1 MGKGKDQI
9 FRLQPPMELIT
20 KLIQT
25 FGLKG
30 VEDKRCFT
38 RKDLILI
45 KTVDNILLLKPEL
58 EKYYLPCKARTYL
71 NGLTP
76 KNVITILRQC
86 LRTQN
91 YTVNSREK
99 YIKGDKF
106 IIYNIIPQEQKNY
119 VSILSSEKEV
129 KKITCEKKNVTV
141 TFD

>member
-1 MGKGKDQI
+1 MVKRKDQL

-20 KLIQT
+20 KLIQA
-25 FGLKG
+25 FGLKD
-30 VEDKRCFT
+30 VNDKRCFT

-45 KTVDNILLLKPEL
+45 KTVDNILLIKTEL
-58 EKYYLPCKARTYL
+58 EKYYLPCKSRTYL

-76 KNVITILRQC
+76 KNVITVLRQC
-86 LRTQN
+86 LKTQS

-106 IIYNIIPQEQKNY
+106 IIYNIIPLEQKNY
-119 VSILSSEKEV
+119 VSILSTEKEV
-129 KKITCEKKNVTV
+129 KKITCDKKNVTI